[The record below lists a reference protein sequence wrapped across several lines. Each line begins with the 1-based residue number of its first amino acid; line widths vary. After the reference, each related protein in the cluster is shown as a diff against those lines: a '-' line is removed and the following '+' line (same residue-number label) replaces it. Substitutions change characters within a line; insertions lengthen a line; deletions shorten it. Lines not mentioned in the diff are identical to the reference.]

1 MKSIL
6 LLSSV
11 FLLVATAGC
20 TTGGGPRMKEVE
32 LTETQER
39 FRTKTTFKDGV
50 VGVEVR
56 RGDGST
62 TTLVSTIDLERT
74 WAQYNPP
81 PVIPGFADREW
92 LLVQN
97 RHDGRL
103 YAYAFIGW
111 DTDDPADYL
120 AAGWWAHFPP
130 GGSRR
135 NLDEAETGVFIDGP
149 EIDPSNPPQMPVAG
163 EATYAGSVGG
173 VYRYNY
179 GSEWGRLDGASQHT
193 EFGAVIEL
201 RADFVDG
208 TIQGCIGCTEDI
220 RIQAGQYL
228 YPIVTWWTRDPVALP
243 TDYELRLGP
252 TRFNADG
259 TFENTDVTVTHP
271 GRTVTDTTGVWAGQ
285 FSNVPDPEGNP
296 RRVVGLSEVAFAEA
310 DGSSGSFVGIFS
322 ALTPATL
329 GPAEDETP

>member
-1 MKSIL
+1 MKWIV

-11 FLLVATAGC
+11 FLLSATAGC
-20 TTGGGPRMKEVE
+20 AGGGPGMKEIE
-32 LTETQER
+32 LTETQQR
-39 FRTKTTFKDGV
+39 FRTKTTFKNGV

-62 TTLVSTIDLERT
+62 RKLNSVWDLERT
-74 WAQYNPP
+74 WAQYIPP
-81 PVIPGFADREW
+81 PPMPGSASREW

-97 RHDGRL
+97 HHDGRL
-103 YAYAFIGW
+103 YAYAAISW
-111 DTDDPADYL
+111 DVEDPADYL
-120 AAGWWAHFPP
+120 AVGWWAHFPL
-130 GGSRR
+130 GVSRR
-135 NLDEAETGVFIDGP
+135 NPEEAETGVFIDGP

-173 VYRYNY
+173 VYRYSY
-179 GSEWGRLDGASQHT
+179 GSGWRELDGASQYT

-201 RADFVDG
+201 RADFADG

-220 RIQAGQYL
+220 RVQPGEYL
-228 YPIVTWWTRDPVALP
+228 YPIVTWWSRDPVASP

-252 TRFNADG
+252 TRFKSDG

-271 GRTVTDTTGVWAGQ
+271 ERTVTEATGVWAGQ
-285 FSNVPDPEGNP
+285 FSNVPDPDGNP
-296 RRVVGLSEVAFAEA
+296 RGVVGLSDVAFDEA

-322 ALTPATL
+322 ALTPAIL
-329 GPAEDETP
+329 GPMEGGTP

>member
-1 MKSIL
+1 MKWIVL
-6 LLSSV
+6 LATV
-11 FLLVATAGC
+11 FLGAVAVGC
-20 TTGGGPRMKEVE
+20 AGGGPGMKEIE
-32 LTETQER
+32 LTETQQR

-74 WAQYNPP
+74 WAQYDPP
-81 PVIPGFADREW
+81 PAMPGSASREW

-103 YAYAFIGW
+103 YAYAVIAW
-111 DTDDPADYL
+111 DVDDPADYL

-130 GGSRR
+130 GSSRR
-135 NLDEAETGVFIDGP
+135 DTDEAETGVFIDGP
-149 EIDPSNPPQMPVAG
+149 EIDPSNPPEMPVAG

-179 GSEWGRLDGASQHT
+179 GNGWGELDGASQHT
-193 EFGAVIEL
+193 EFGAVVEL
-201 RADFVDG
+201 RANFADG

-220 RIQAGQYL
+220 RVQAGQYL
-228 YPIVTWWTRDPVALP
+228 YPVVTWWSRDPVALP

-252 TRFNADG
+252 TRFNPDG

-271 GRTVTDTTGVWAGQ
+271 ERDVTDTNGVWAGQ
-285 FSNVPDPEGNP
+285 FSNVPDPDGNP
-296 RRVVGLSEVAFAEA
+296 RQVVGLSDVGFSEA

-329 GPAEDETP
+329 GLPEGGTP